1 MERNYFNVKEDL
13 QAAYLKAGEILRDR
27 KWSKMETNY
36 RIAYDKYWQDLKKK
50 VPEEIATQLAVSY
63 CSDTRQFVVTF
74 FNTEYT
80 LDCKS
85 ETIYRKTDGH
95 APDINASIIMLNYLV
110 YAHPPRE
117 TGKKWVSLKE
127 IPNGGMLFYPAFHK
141 NSIQG
146 LIKAFGHQSKQL
158 LVSGAVLSGQPA
170 SFGDASVIFQAFPEI
185 PLCVVV
191 WEGDEEVRANATIL
205 FEPSIEHL
213 LHIESVIGLGM
224 YLASKLK
231 KAITAKVFL

>member
-1 MERNYFNVKEDL
+1 
-13 QAAYLKAGEILRDR
+13 
-27 KWSKMETNY
+27 METNY
-36 RIAYDKYWQDLKKK
+36 RIAYDKYWQDLKRK
-50 VPEEIATQLAVSY
+50 VPEEIATQLAVTYS
-63 CSDTRQFVVTF
+63 SDTRQFVVTF
-74 FNTEYT
+74 FNSEYI
-80 LDCKS
+80 LDCNN

-95 APDINASIIMLNYLV
+95 VPEINVCIIMLNYLT
-110 YAHPPRE
+110 YAQSPQE
-117 TGKKWVSLKE
+117 TAKKWVSLKE

-141 NSIQG
+141 NSIEG

-158 LVSGAVLSGQPA
+158 LASGSVLNGQPA
-170 SFGDASVIFQAFPEI
+170 SLGDASVIFQAFPEI

-213 LHIESVIGLGM
+213 LHIESAIGLGM

-231 KAITAKVFL
+231 RAIVEQEQ